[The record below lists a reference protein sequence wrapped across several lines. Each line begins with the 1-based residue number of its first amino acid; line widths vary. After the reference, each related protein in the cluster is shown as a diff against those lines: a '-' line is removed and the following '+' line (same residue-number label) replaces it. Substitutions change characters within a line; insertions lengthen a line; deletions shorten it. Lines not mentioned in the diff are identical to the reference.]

1 MTHKR
6 TTIRDAVVTAVT
18 GLTTTGTNVTPSRVF
33 HVETEALPHLSVYM
47 GDEERSEESDSMTAD
62 LISAELIIEARAE
75 STAEVDITAD
85 LMLEEVQAALAAD
98 PTFAGAA
105 LDSRYAGLEVER
117 EGEATNA
124 VILMT
129 INYRVL
135 YE

>member
-6 TTIRDAVVTAVT
+6 TTIRDAVVTA
-18 GLTTTGTNVTPSRVF
+18 
-33 HVETEALPHLSVYM
+33 VETEALPHLSVYM
-47 GDEERSEESDSMTAD
+47 GDEERSEESDSMSAD

-75 STAEVDITAD
+75 STVEVDITAD

-98 PTFAGAA
+98 PTFGGAA